1 MNLQKYERVR
11 VPFIPNIAR
20 TLVSA
25 HMGVHTCKYYLVG
38 DGSIE
43 EIFGGK
49 GILAPGKGPDMSPLD
64 AGACPYMERAVD
76 DAGAETVKE
85 IDAAVRKAWKTVDR
99 DMCVKI
105 MKRVRAN
112 MANVIAL
119 RGGNFYRD

>member
-1 MNLQKYERVR
+1 M
-11 VPFIPNIAR
+11 
-20 TLVSA
+20 
-25 HMGVHTCKYYLVG
+25 
-38 DGSIE
+38 
-43 EIFGGK
+43 
-49 GILAPGKGPDMSPLD
+49 
-64 AGACPYMERAVD
+64 
-76 DAGAETVKE
+76 KE